1 MTKVST
7 AKGNDTATSVP
18 FPIDAVIT
26 WVDGNDPRH
35 MAKRLK
41 YGNDNIFRADD
52 VAGSTRYASVG
63 EILYCIASLN
73 RFAPWLNKIYIV
85 TDEQTPPVAPFIEK
99 HFPDGH
105 IPMEIV
111 DHKSIFR
118 GYEENLPTFNS
129 ISIES
134 MTWRIPGLSEHYI
147 EFNDD
152 LILAAPTTPED
163 FFTSDGK
170 VVCYGKTENIL
181 LVRLTRLLKYR
192 ANGYK
197 KVTYKETMVNAALHA
212 GQLFSYIKMHHTPKA
227 LLKSVY
233 ENHFAES
240 PQTLKKNIAYRFR
253 FHKQFNPQE
262 LQYLKLQQKGLCSIR
277 KVSSNLLYLQAK
289 RDDGYIREKLKAFSA
304 RPDFKFACFNS
315 IDQATDVGQDMIVS
329 WIKERL
335 QLNRDTQTT

>member
-1 MTKVST
+1 MKKAS
-7 AKGNDTATSVP
+7 AARGNTTSGFAP

-26 WVDGNDPRH
+26 WVDGEDPRH

-41 YGNDNIFRADD
+41 YGNDDILHADD

-63 EILYCIASLN
+63 EILYCVASLN
-73 RFAPWLNKIYIV
+73 RYAPWLNNIYIV
-85 TDEQTPPVAPFIEK
+85 TDEQTPPVVPFIEK

-170 VVCYGKTENIL
+170 VVCYGKKENIL
-181 LVRLTRLLKYR
+181 LVWLTRLLKYR
-192 ANGYK
+192 PNGNK
-197 KVTYKETMVNAALHA
+197 KVTFKETMVNAALHT
-212 GQLFSYIKMHHTPKA
+212 GEYLSYIKMHHTPKA

-233 ENHFAES
+233 EKYFTEH
-240 PQTLKKNIAYRFR
+240 PQLLKHNISYRFR
-253 FHKQFNPQE
+253 SHKQFNPQE
-262 LQYLKLQQKGLCSIR
+262 TQYLTLEKEGRCTLR
-277 KVSSNLLYLQAK
+277 KVSVNLLYLKAK
-289 RDDGYIREKLKAFSA
+289 HDTKYIQNKLRGFSA
-304 RPDFKFACFNS
+304 KPMFKFACFNS
-315 IDQATDVGQDMIVS
+315 IDQASDEGQRIITE
-329 WIKERL
+329 WIYKRL
-335 QLNRDTQTT
+335 HLD